1 MVSKIPEENPGTNI
15 DDIFLAGWL
24 LKQQNTINFRSY
36 AVYSP
41 DAGHGLIWV
50 TGYFCCGCSTLGR
63 SMHFTECTFCS
74 FNGSY

>member
-63 SMHFTECTFCS
+63 SMQSTECTACS